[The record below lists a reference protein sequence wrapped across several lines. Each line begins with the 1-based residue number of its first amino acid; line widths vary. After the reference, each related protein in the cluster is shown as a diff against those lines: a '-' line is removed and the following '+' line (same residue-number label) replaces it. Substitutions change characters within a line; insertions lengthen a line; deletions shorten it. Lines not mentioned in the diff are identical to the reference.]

1 MSDPATRAARFRIRG
16 KVQGVFFRAS
26 TRTEA
31 QRLGLRGHARNLA
44 DGSVEVLAVGDDAA
58 IAALERWLQHGP
70 AHARVDEVARSEADA
85 AEAGDGFVIA

>member
-1 MSDPATRAARFRIRG
+1 VNEASASAVRFRIRG

-44 DGSVEVLAVGDDAA
+44 DGSVEVLAVGDEGA

-70 AHARVDEVARSEADA
+70 PNARVDEVARSDADA
-85 AEAGDGFVIA
+85 AEAGAGFVTA